1 MRLNCKYNRHWDF
14 MTLQFKGVSH
24 RYDLDQV
31 VSDVSLEARDG
42 EILCLLGASG
52 SGKTTLLRLAAGLE
66 TLQTGQIDLNGRS
79 LSAPGKEV
87 PAEMREIGMV
97 FQDHALFPH
106 LSVGDNIGFGL
117 ASLDPVERDLVV
129 AQVLRDVGLVGFED
143 RYPHTLSGGQQQR
156 VALARAL
163 APRPSVILLD
173 EPFASID
180 VSRRRQL
187 RERSRLSL
195 KQSGAITIMVT
206 HDPEEA
212 LDMADRIAVME
223 QGRIVQCGEPIELF
237 SKPATSLVAG
247 LFGEAQTYPAT
258 LDKGVASFAFGQIPA
273 PGAFGQMP
281 APGLEGTTDVQ
292 LVLRPQQT
300 RLQLASDET
309 GYRILDIRFRG
320 AHWLVLIGCDDEDAT
335 SLHVHLTDTSGLTPG
350 LPVTLS
356 FDPTGTFFFPATI

>member
-1 MRLNCKYNRHWDF
+1 MRRNCKYIRHPLDL
-14 MTLQFKGVSH
+14 MTLRFRDVSH
-24 RYDLDQV
+24 RYDLDPV
-31 VSDVSLEARDG
+31 LRNVSLEARGG

-66 TLQTGQIDLNGRS
+66 DLQSGRIDLNGEE

-87 PAEMREIGMV
+87 PAENRAIGMV

-106 LSVGDNIGFGL
+106 LSVGGNIGFGL
-117 ASLDPVERDLVV
+117 TQLPPDERRLVV
-129 AQVLRDVGLVGFED
+129 AQVLSDVGLAGFED

-163 APRPSVILLD
+163 APQPSVILLD

-223 QGRIVQCGEPIELF
+223 QGRVVQCGEPLELF
-237 SKPATSLVAG
+237 SKPATSLIAG

-273 PGAFGQMP
+273 PGLSEA
-281 APGLEGTTDVQ
+281 TDFE
-292 LVLRPQQT
+292 LVLRPSQT
-300 RLQLASDET
+300 SLRLASEET
-309 GYRILDIRFRG
+309 GYRILDVRFRG
-320 AHWLVLIGCDDEDAT
+320 AYWLVLIGCNDSKVTPLHAHLADA
-335 SLHVHLTDTSGLTPG
+335 DGLTAG
-350 LPVTLS
+350 LPVALS
-356 FDPTGTFFFPATI
+356 FDPQGAFFFPAAI

>member
-1 MRLNCKYNRHWDF
+1 MA
-14 MTLQFKGVSH
+14 LQFRGVSH
-24 RYDLDQV
+24 RYDVDLV
-31 VSDVSLEARDG
+31 LRDVSLEARDG
-42 EILCLLGASG
+42 EIVCLLGASG

-66 TLQTGQIDLNGRS
+66 TLQTGQIDLNGDI

-87 PAEMREIGMV
+87 PAEKRAIGMV

-117 ASLDPVERDLVV
+117 TRLSPDERRAAVT
-129 AQVLRDVGLVGFED
+129 QVLDEVGLAGFED

-163 APRPSVILLD
+163 APRPPVILLD

-187 RERSRLSL
+187 RQRSRLSL

-212 LDMADRIAVME
+212 LDMADRIAVMD
-223 QGRIVQCGEPIELF
+223 QGRIVQFGEPIELF
-237 SKPATSLVAG
+237 SKPATALVAG

-258 LDKGVASFAFGQIPA
+258 IDSGIASFAFGQIPA
-273 PGAFGQMP
+273 ADFTESTK
-281 APGLEGTTDVQ
+281 AE

-300 RLQLASDET
+300 RLTPSSDDT
-309 GYRILDIRFRG
+309 GYRILDLRFRG
-320 AHWLVLIGCDDEDAT
+320 AHWLALIGCDDAEAIP
-335 SLHVHLTDTSGLTPG
+335 LHVQLPDANNLTAGM
-350 LPVTLS
+350 PVSLS
-356 FDPTGTFFFPATI
+356 FDPAGAFFFPVAI